1 LIALQLV
8 KTLGIYPG
16 IALLAAFFI
25 NSCGIFAYT
34 RMTRGVDEWSE
45 IRGQNVGVAL
55 LTGVMI
61 IVLTLTMKH
70 GVGMLVETWVPYP
83 DTPRFY

>member
-1 LIALQLV
+1 
-8 KTLGIYPG
+8 
-16 IALLAAFFI
+16 
-25 NSCGIFAYT
+25 
-34 RMTRGVDEWSE
+34 
-45 IRGQNVGVAL
+45 
-55 LTGVMI
+55 MI